1 MGRTTCYLYCF
12 WLTLYIYICSTLSI
26 FWMVM
31 LMVHS
36 VYVICPCG
44 ILELGTQVICNVS
57 GAMNGGYAW

>member
-1 MGRTTCYLYCF
+1 MERMTCHLYSF
-12 WLTLYIYICSTLSI
+12 WLTFYIYVCFTLSI

-44 ILELGTQVICNVS
+44 ILEPGTQVICNVL
-57 GAMNGGYAW
+57 GAVYGGYAW